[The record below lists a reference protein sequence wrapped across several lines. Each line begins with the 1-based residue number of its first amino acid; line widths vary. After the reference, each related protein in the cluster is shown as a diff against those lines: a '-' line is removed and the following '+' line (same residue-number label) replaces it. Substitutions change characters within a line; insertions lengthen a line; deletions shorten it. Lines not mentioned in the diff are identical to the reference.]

1 MGYLHEALVYLVTAV
16 IAVPVAKRLGFG
28 SVLGYLVG
36 GLLIGPW
43 GLGLISEVDH
53 ILHFSELGVV
63 FLLFVIGLELQP
75 SRLWVLR
82 RMVFG
87 LGAAQVLI
95 TGVLIAALAWL
106 AGLTGEAAVVAGAG
120 LALSST
126 AFVLQLLAEKGQLT
140 SRFGRSAFSIL
151 LFQDLAVI
159 PILAAVPLLA
169 ATTPDGGTG
178 AGRWLL
184 GIGALLALVFGGRYL
199 LRPVLRWVAGTGIEE
214 LFTAVTL
221 LVVIGS
227 AVLMEAADLS
237 MGLGAF
243 VAGMLLADSEY
254 RHQLEADIEPFKG
267 LLLGLFF
274 IAVGMSVNLGL
285 IASRPDDVFGIVAG
299 LLLVKAL
306 VIYVLSRLFGLGGD
320 EPRSLALLL
329 PQGGEFAF
337 VIFTAAVGVGVL
349 DRGTSE
355 LLIVAV
361 ILSMAVTPL
370 LYIANEAWSRR
381 NAPALPEPEYDEMP
395 AQHNEIL
402 IAGFGRVGQI
412 VGRILRSR
420 GIPFTALE
428 NSPERLDAVRR
439 FGNVVHFGDASRPDL
454 LKAAGI
460 EQARFF
466 VLALGDVEKSLKLAR
481 YVRQHH
487 PRVTILARARNRLH
501 AYALMDCGVQV
512 IIRETLHS
520 SLVMGETLL
529 RDYGIEEKEAARI
542 VETFAEHDEE
552 TLRRQ
557 QAVAHDMDKLVQT
570 TREAALELESL
581 IRSDRR
587 DNQS

>member
-1 MGYLHEALVYLVTAV
+1 MGYLHEALVYLITAV

-36 GLLIGPW
+36 GLVIGPW
-43 GLGLISEVDH
+43 ALGLISEVDH

-87 LGAAQVLI
+87 LGAAQVLV
-95 TGVLIAALAWL
+95 TGVLIGGLAWA
-106 AGLTGEAAVVAGAG
+106 AGMPAEAAVVAGGG

-169 ATTPDGGTG
+169 TTAPDGGTG
-178 AGRWLL
+178 AGRSLF
-184 GIGALLALVFGGRYL
+184 GIAALLALVFGGRYL
-199 LRPVLRWVAGTGIEE
+199 LRPILRWVAGTGIEE
-214 LFTAVTL
+214 LFTAVAL

-227 AVLMEAADLS
+227 ATLMQVADLS

-285 IASRPDDVFGIVAG
+285 IASRPAEVFGIVVA
-299 LLLVKAL
+299 LLLVKAT
-306 VIYVLSRLFGLGGD
+306 VIYVLARLFGLGDD
-320 EPRSLALLL
+320 EPRSLALVL

-337 VIFTAAVGVGVL
+337 VIFTAAVGAGVL

-370 LYIANEAWSRR
+370 LYIANEAWGRR
-381 NAPALPEPEYDEMP
+381 TAPPAGPQPEYDRMP
-395 AQHNEIL
+395 TQHNEIL

-460 EQARFF
+460 EHARFF
-466 VLALGDVEKSLKLAR
+466 VLAFGDVDKSVKLAR
-481 YVRQHH
+481 YVRQHYSK
-487 PRVTILARARNRLH
+487 VTILARARNRLH
-501 AYALMDCGVQV
+501 AYALMDLGVQV
-512 IIRETLHS
+512 VIRETLHS
-520 SLVMGETLL
+520 SLAMSQRLL
-529 RDYGIEEKEAARI
+529 RDYGIGEEEAARI
-542 VETFAEHDEE
+542 VEMFAEHDER
-552 TLRRQ
+552 TLHRQ
-557 QAVAHDMDKLVQT
+557 QAVAHDMDQLVQT
-570 TREAALELESL
+570 TRDAARELEAL

-587 DNQS
+587 GE